1 MEKEK
6 GYHPGWILATGAFL
20 LAITALYVFR
30 LVALG
35 EGDRLLPIYSVETGE
50 KKAAVTFNCAWD
62 PENLPEILK
71 TLEEHQAKATFFAV
85 GQWAEENPDAVKAII
100 EAGHEIG
107 SHSNT
112 HPDMTKIPEE
122 KIREELCRARER
134 IKKAGGGTAALFRAP
149 SGAYDNTVVKTAAEE
164 GFTTIQWDVDSRDW
178 QDKSAGEMVEAVTKN
193 VKNGSILLFH
203 VGKKNTAEALPR
215 ILEILEQQG
224 FRFVPVSELIYTENY
239 TIDHEG
245 RQHSLKNE

>member
-6 GYHPGWILATGAFL
+6 GYHPGWILATGAFI
-20 LAITALYVFR
+20 LAVTVIYVLR

-35 EGDRLLPIYSVETGE
+35 EGERLLPIYSVETDE
-50 KKAAVTFNCAWD
+50 KKVAITFNCAWD

-71 TLEEHQAKATFFAV
+71 TLEAHGARATFFAV
-85 GQWAEENPDAVKAII
+85 GQWAEDNPDAIKAIGS
-100 EAGHEIG
+100 AGHEIG

-112 HPDMTKIPEE
+112 HPDMTGLSEE
-122 KIREELCRARER
+122 AVREELRRSRER
-134 IKKAGGGTAALFRAP
+134 IKKAGGSSVALFRAP
-149 SGAYDNTVVKTAAEE
+149 SGAYNNTVVKTAAEE

-193 VKNGSILLFH
+193 VRNGSILLFH
-203 VGKKNTAEALPR
+203 VGKENTAEALPR

-224 FRFVPVSELIYTENY
+224 FSFVPVSELIYTENY
-239 TIDHEG
+239 TMDHEG
-245 RQHSLKNE
+245 RQHSLKK

>member
-6 GYHPGWILATGAFL
+6 ELCPGWILAMGAFI
-20 LAITALYVFR
+20 LAVTVIYVLR

-35 EGDRLLPIYSVETGE
+35 EGDRLLPIYSVETDE
-50 KKAAVTFNCAWD
+50 KKVAITFNCAWD
-62 PENLPEILK
+62 PENLPEL
-71 TLEEHQAKATFFAV
+71 LETMEKYHAKGTFFAV
-85 GQWAEENPDAVKAII
+85 GQWAEENPNAVKAIVD
-100 EAGHEIG
+100 AGHEIG

-112 HPDMTKIPEE
+112 HPDMTGLSEE
-122 KIREELCRARER
+122 AVREELRRSKER
-134 IKKAGGGTAALFRAP
+134 IEKAGGTAATLFRAP
-149 SGAYDNTVVKTAAEE
+149 SGAYNNTVVKTAAEE

-193 VKNGSILLFH
+193 VRSGSILLFH
-203 VGKKNTAEALPR
+203 VGKENTAEALPQ

-224 FRFVPVSELIYTENY
+224 FSFVPVSELIYTENY

-245 RQHSLKNE
+245 RQRSLKK

>member
-6 GYHPGWILATGAFL
+6 GYHPGWILVTGAFI
-20 LAITALYVFR
+20 LAVTVIYVLR

-35 EGDRLLPIYSVETGE
+35 EGERLLPIYSVETDE
-50 KKAAVTFNCAWD
+50 KKVAITFNCAWD

-71 TLEEHQAKATFFAV
+71 TLEAHGARATFFAV
-85 GQWAEENPDAVKAII
+85 GQWAEDNPDAIKAIGS
-100 EAGHEIG
+100 AGHEIG

-112 HPDMTKIPEE
+112 HPDMTGLSEE
-122 KIREELCRARER
+122 AVREELRRSRER
-134 IKKAGGGTAALFRAP
+134 IKKAGGGSAALFRAP
-149 SGAYDNTVVKTAAEE
+149 SGAYNNTVVKTAAEE

-193 VKNGSILLFH
+193 VRNGSILLFH
-203 VGKKNTAEALPR
+203 VGKENTAEALPR

-224 FRFVPVSELIYTENY
+224 FSFVPVSELIYTENY
-239 TIDHEG
+239 TMDHEG
-245 RQHSLKNE
+245 RQHSLKK